1 MNAEPRQTKIEEI
14 LKERAKKLAQ
24 RKLQLDQRQ
33 LLIDVI
39 VVARSGVHL
48 ALPMKC
54 AREVRRVKITK
65 IPGARSPV
73 EGLFQV
79 RGECHNL
86 FDLHSFFFGQSQS
99 LDHGDSSLA
108 IITQHGERTLGLRID
123 EVIGPRTVYR
133 DELHD
138 EGGQKQLPFVSEVTR
153 DILNIIDIG
162 RLFDELDSN
171 AA

>member
-1 MNAEPRQTKIEEI
+1 MNAKPREARIEEV
-14 LKERAKKLAQ
+14 LKERARKLAQ

-33 LLIDVI
+33 LLLDVI

-54 AREVRRVKITK
+54 AREVRRVKITR

-86 FDLHSFFFGQSQS
+86 FDLHSFFFGQAQP
-99 LDHGDSSLA
+99 LNHGDSTLA
-108 IITQHGERTLGLRID
+108 IITHHGERTLGLRID
-123 EVIGPRTVYR
+123 EVIGPHTVYR

-138 EGGQKQLPFVSEVTR
+138 EGGQKQLPFVSQVTR

-162 RLFDELDSN
+162 LLFDEFDSN
-171 AA
+171 SV